1 METTVEGPGWCSPG
15 LGVQGGRYPLAVEST
30 LLRMV
35 DTLVPGISTVSRLAR
50 YYSLYWALADFA
62 ECNDFDAAACK
73 QLVRR
78 SEVAIG
84 WASIWEPTSGTHDG
98 PGDMHGADSI
108 RSLVARGSTDVMD
121 REGVGSY
128 STRPWGFWS
137 QYAGPCVTVG
147 AVAVEKRALRSG
159 EVACPQSVKAMF
171 KPLFE
176 ICAQRPVDADDLDGL
191 LNLTTL
197 DSGSP
202 DMNPLIGLLTGARRA
217 EAHMSGNNETRR
229 AAFRI
234 LGRCAQL
241 QNDAPF
247 ESWTALLRS
256 GVAYGAN
263 IESDPVLASEERAPA
278 WRGTLLR
285 HQFVGAWRAFWADLV
300 DAVGTTD
307 SGATRPQLHS
317 WVEAGLPAI
326 TVHEF
331 LGTLPNTCDAQGH
344 PRPAESDVADHLT
357 DVSLQIATL
366 LIGAQRDSELPGIS
380 LNAFRGGKN
389 QAKQFL
395 DPQWIGF
402 RRDEYLGRPLA
413 EFACVLVD
421 DMLAQSHRV
430 SMRKMR
436 TDSNGHLTMRTKLHQ
451 REGVYFASGTE
462 NSGNIGLR
470 TEQIGGIAEQLGLV
484 NTPTGKPPEVTGR
497 GVNALDLHQ

>member
-1 METTVEGPGWCSPG
+1 
-15 LGVQGGRYPLAVEST
+15 
-30 LLRMV
+30 MV
-35 DTLVPGISTVSRLAR
+35 DTLVPGISTLSRLAR

-62 ECNDFDAAACK
+62 ECNDLDAAACK

-84 WASIWEPTSGTHDG
+84 WASIWDPVSGTYDG
-98 PGDMHGADSI
+98 AGDLHGADSI

-137 QYAGPCVTVG
+137 QYAGPCVTLG

-176 ICAQRPVDADDLDGL
+176 ICAQRPVDADDLAGL
-191 LNLTTL
+191 QSLTVL
-197 DSGSP
+197 DSDSP
-202 DMNPLIGLLTGARRA
+202 DMNPLIDLLTSSRRA
-217 EAHMSGNNETRR
+217 ESRMSGNNETRR

-241 QNDAPF
+241 ENEASF

-256 GVAYGAN
+256 GVAYGAH
-263 IESDPVLASEERAPA
+263 IESDPVLASEQRAPA

-300 DAVGTTD
+300 DEVGTTD

-317 WVEAGLPAI
+317 WVEAGLPVT
-326 TVHEF
+326 TVHQF
-331 LGTLPNTCDAQGH
+331 LATLQDTRDVQGH
-344 PRPAESDVADHLT
+344 PRPAESDAADHLT

-366 LIGAQRDSELPGIS
+366 LIGAQRDSELSGIS
-380 LNAFRGGKN
+380 LNAFRGGRS

-395 DPQWIGF
+395 DPQWVGF
-402 RRDEYLGRPLA
+402 RRDEYLDRPLA

-421 DMLAQSHRV
+421 DMLAQSQRV

-436 TDSNGHLTMRTKLHQ
+436 MDSNGYLTMPTKLHQ

-462 NSGNIGLR
+462 GSGNIGLR

-484 NTPTGKPPEVTGR
+484 STSTGNPPEVTDL
-497 GVNALDLHQ
+497 GVDVLDLHQ